1 MATSPTRRRALVPA
15 AVLVVAAAITGAN
28 AAPPVYFPDD
38 PIAVDPETQD
48 AGQVREWAL
57 SDPFDFV
64 ENTFLKPGDRTPQR
78 ALNINT
84 VDEVPDSSWFT
95 NRAGARPL
103 TAEDVR
109 RGPDTTSGPA
119 AGPWTVVSGK
129 SDGVTPG
136 FTIRD
141 RANVTWFI
149 KFDPESNPEMA
160 TGAEMVAT
168 KLFWALGF
176 HVPENHLAVLRRDN
190 LVVSETA
197 TIRDITGKKRKLT
210 EDDVDQLLT
219 RGARNDDDTFRVIA
233 SKALAGQP
241 VGPYRYYG
249 TRPDDPNDI
258 HPHEHHRELRGLRV
272 FSAWLNHDDSRS
284 INSLDTI
291 VERDGRKVLWHHL
304 IDFGSTLGSASLY
317 AQKPRAGNEYIWEAR
332 PTVITALT
340 LGLYVRPWI
349 RVDYPDI
356 KSLGNIEA
364 SFFQP
369 EAWKPE
375 YPNPAFLNAQPDD
388 LFWAARKTM
397 AISDEAIHAAVE
409 CAQYSDPAATSY
421 LADVIIA
428 RRDKIGLTWLNVVNP
443 LVDFQLSPSGA
454 FTSRNIAVDTRR
466 ALPAESYRAQ
476 WGRFDNVTGRVSPV
490 GEPQTATLPAF
501 QAPAAVL
508 DSAFVQIEISSV
520 SKLNPA
526 WATPVR
532 VRFRRTADGWQ
543 LVGVLRTSE
552 PAAAERSR

>member
-1 MATSPTRRRALVPA
+1 M
-15 AVLVVAAAITGAN
+15 VAAALASAN
-28 AAPPVYFPDD
+28 AAQPVYFPDD

-48 AGQVREWAL
+48 AGNVREWAL
-57 SDPFDFV
+57 SDPYDFV
-64 ENTFLKPGDRTPQR
+64 ENTFFKPGDRTPRR

-84 VDEVPDSSWFT
+84 IDEVPDSSWFT
-95 NRAGARPL
+95 NRAGVKPL
-103 TAEDVR
+103 TAEEVR

-119 AGPWTVVSGK
+119 PGKWTVVSGK

-141 RANVTWFI
+141 SANVMWFI

-190 LVVSETA
+190 LVVGDTA
-197 TIRDITGKKRKLT
+197 TIRDLTGRKRKLT
-210 EDDVDQLLT
+210 EGDVDELLT

-233 SKALAGQP
+233 SKALAGKP

-291 VERDGRKVLWHHL
+291 VERDGRKMLWHHL

-349 RVDYPDI
+349 RVEYPDI

-375 YPNPAFLNAQPDD
+375 YPNQAFLNAQADD

-397 AISDEAIHAAVE
+397 AISDEAIRAAVE
-409 CAQYSDPAATSY
+409 SAEIFRSRGHQLPGGRHHRAARQDRPHLAERRQPAGRFPAV
-421 LADVIIA
+421 AERRVQQPEHRRGHAA
-428 RRDKIGLTWLNVVNP
+428 RPPRRVV
-443 LVDFQLSPSGA
+443 SGA
-454 FTSRNIAVDTRR
+454 LGPLRQRHGQGDPGRR
-466 ALPAESYRAQ
+466 AADGDAAALSGAGSHSRQRLRAAGDLLDVEGQ
-476 WGRFDNVTGRVSPV
+476 SGMGDAGARAVPPRGRWLAAGRRSAHPGTGRV
-490 GEPQTATLPAF
+490 G
-501 QAPAAVL
+501 
-508 DSAFVQIEISSV
+508 
-520 SKLNPA
+520 
-526 WATPVR
+526 
-532 VRFRRTADGWQ
+532 
-543 LVGVLRTSE
+543 
-552 PAAAERSR
+552 